1 MLATATY
8 FNTTGFFFPQVF
20 LVMEIC
26 TKSGMVTCD
35 IETDFVSNTEE
46 TQMNTTLSKKALL
59 FFASLTLLFLLGPH
73 GDSRVSAID
82 RNTYRN
88 LKTFSEVL
96 DMVEKNYVEPVENS
110 KLIQGAINGMIKSL
124 DPHSSFMT
132 PEMYKDLEVET
143 RGSFGGLGIEITILK
158 EVLTVVSPIEDT
170 PAYIAG
176 IKAGDQIIRIDGK
189 TTKDITITEAVK
201 RLRGPRDT
209 KVTITIMR
217 EGLAKP
223 KDYVITRSI
232 IKIRSVKTRVYDDQI
247 GYIRIASFQERTV
260 DDVKK
265 ALQEIDTKARPLKGL
280 VLDMR
285 NNPGGLLNQSV
296 EVSDLFLKSG
306 IIVSTRGRSKEME
319 SKAMARNDGSEPTC
333 PIVILVNEG
342 TASAAE
348 IVSGALQDNG
358 RALILGAQ
366 TFGKGSVQTVI
377 PLEGGSAL
385 KLTTAKYYTPNGRSI
400 QAEGITPD
408 IVVKLIRPAEE
419 KEAAKELPEDHL
431 IRERDLKGHIKSPKE
446 IEAKPL
452 ESNKDKPEE
461 TLARDNQLK
470 NAIDILKSWDILK
483 RNLKG

>member
-1 MLATATY
+1 M
-8 FNTTGFFFPQVF
+8 NEFF
-20 LVMEIC
+20 
-26 TKSGMVTCD
+26 
-35 IETDFVSNTEE
+35 
-46 TQMNTTLSKKALL
+46 SKRALL
-59 FFASLTLLFLLGPH
+59 LFTVLTVMILLGPY

-96 DMVEKNYVEPVENS
+96 DMVEKNYVEPVES
-110 KLIQGAINGMIKSL
+110 DKLMQGAINGMIKSL

-132 PEMYKDLEVET
+132 ADMYKELEVET

-158 EVLTVVSPIEDT
+158 DVLTVVSPIEDT

-201 RLRGPRDT
+201 KLRGPKDT
-209 KVTITIMR
+209 NVTITIMR
-217 EGLAKP
+217 EGMTKP
-223 KDYVITRSI
+223 NDFVITRSI
-232 IKIRSVKTRVYDDQI
+232 IKIKSVKSKLYEDQI

-265 ALQEIDTKARPLKGL
+265 SLKEIEAKARPLKGI
-280 VLDMR
+280 VIDMR
-285 NNPGGLLNQSV
+285 NNPGGLLNQSI
-296 EVSDLFLKSG
+296 EVSDLFLKAG
-306 IIVSTRGRSKEME
+306 VIVSTRGRSKNME
-319 SKAMARNDGSEPTC
+319 SKAMAKDDGDEPTC

-358 RALILGAQ
+358 RAVILGTQ

-377 PLEGGSAL
+377 PLEDGAAL
-385 KLTTAKYYTPNGRSI
+385 KLTTAKYYTPKGRSI

-419 KEAAKELPEDHL
+419 KNGAEEQLMR
-431 IRERDLKGHIKSPKE
+431 IRERDLQGHIKSTKELESKPEDPKE
-446 IEAKPL
+446 DPKKDPKGEAKKEVDTL
-452 ESNKDKPEE
+452 DK
-461 TLARDNQLK
+461 DNQLK

-483 RNLKG
+483 RNMKG